1 MTIFL
6 KTIMASLA
14 ITLCSTAIAS
24 GMTTATT
31 DMNTQSLIVFQVIQ
45 NQLVIDS
52 SMIES
57 ASIVYPT
64 NSSDL
69 YGIELKLKNTAA
81 NELERISGENI
92 GKQMNMVSDGV
103 VVSSP
108 TIQGKLGAEFQ
119 MYGLT
124 KEQAERFI
132 KSVGLPNEIKGSD

>member
-1 MTIFL
+1 MSENRTEN
-6 KTIMASLA
+6 SV
-14 ITLCSTAIAS
+14 CSTVIAS
-24 GMTTATT
+24 EMTTATT
-31 DMNTQSLIVFQVIQ
+31 DMNTKSLIVFQLIQ

-57 ASIVYPT
+57 ASILYPK
-64 NSSDL
+64 NSSDH

-108 TIQGKLGAEFQ
+108 TIQ
-119 MYGLT
+119 
-124 KEQAERFI
+124 R
-132 KSVGLPNEIKGSD
+132 